1 MKPGTPTLRSF
12 VFLAYGLTWVL
23 LGPWFYVLNVVHQGQ
38 VPSWLWALAPLA
50 FLGGWGPSVAALIV
64 TARAGGI
71 AHLTFNTAEAIVFGG
86 LPGLAPDQERK
97 VYLVNV
103 ALLVILGLIALG
115 GLAARPTRRVEG

>member
-1 MKPGTPTLRSF
+1 VKPGTPTLRSF

-64 TARAGGI
+64 TARAGGRS
-71 AHLTFNTAEAIVFGG
+71 AVRRLVGSLAIWRVPMGW
-86 LPGLAPDQERK
+86 
-97 VYLVNV
+97 YLVT
-103 ALLVILGLIALG
+103 LTLPP
-115 GLAARPTRRVEG
+115 LAGASCWR